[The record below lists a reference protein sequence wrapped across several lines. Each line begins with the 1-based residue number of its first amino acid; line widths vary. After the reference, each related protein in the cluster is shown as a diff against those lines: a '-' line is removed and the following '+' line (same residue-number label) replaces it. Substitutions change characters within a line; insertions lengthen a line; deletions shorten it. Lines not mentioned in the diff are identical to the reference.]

1 MVGLELTASLKGNDN
16 SWITD
21 KVMYQDSVCT
31 QGYGNRLLSCMFER
45 K

>member
-1 MVGLELTASLKGNDN
+1 MASPELTASLKGNDN

-21 KVMYQDSVCT
+21 KVMYHDRVYT
-31 QGYGNRLLSCMFER
+31 QGYDNRLLSCMFGG